1 MNDPR
6 LLGGFEQ
13 AVLLS
18 LLRLGE
24 DAYAV
29 PLRAELCAH
38 LGREVS
44 RGALYT
50 ALDRLEARGL
60 VRSKLGESTPERGGR
75 ARRLYGVT
83 APGVSALR
91 ASKVLLE
98 GLWHGLDRSLGRAR

>member
-6 LLGGFEQ
+6 LLGGFEH

-29 PLRAELCAH
+29 PLREELRAH

-60 VRSKLGESTPERGGR
+60 VRSRLGDPTPARGGR
-75 ARRLYGVT
+75 AKRHYGVT
-83 APGVSALR
+83 ARGLAALR
-91 ASKVLLE
+91 DSKSLLE
-98 GLWHGLDRSLGRAR
+98 GLWRDLDRSLGRAR